1 MHHKIR
7 VEVGA
12 HSSDF
17 LRTILKLGGVA
28 DNNPKYMGS
37 LYFQEIKHQMGMWLG
52 GQSSQIYR
60 FIRFHN
66 EMGVGVGDQSSQ
78 MYEFLRF
85 PGNASRNGGGS
96 RSSIISNL

>member
-37 LYFQEIKHQMGMWLG
+37 LYFQEIKHEMGMWLG

-66 EMGVGVGDQSSQ
+66 EMGVGKGVV
-78 MYEFLRF
+78 YFYF
-85 PGNASRNGGGS
+85 PGKDQFYTKLSKME
-96 RSSIISNL
+96 